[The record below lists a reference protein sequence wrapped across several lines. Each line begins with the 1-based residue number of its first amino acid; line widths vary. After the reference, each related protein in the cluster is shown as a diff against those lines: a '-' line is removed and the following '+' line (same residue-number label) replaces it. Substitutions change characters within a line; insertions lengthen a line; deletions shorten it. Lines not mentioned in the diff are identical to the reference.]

1 MLEYKNFWSGH
12 GLESAAHDNVSG
24 TAFIPIIGTI
34 LNRIIICT
42 CQGTNL
48 KWRRPAIGGFPWN
61 YAARRCSD
69 IAVTSKP
76 CLGSDHLIAAINL
89 RSSLVILS
97 LFAAGC
103 ASNVTVDEPTIPRP
117 HIDKLPMDVALRI
130 PEEFNN
136 FVHEENVLG
145 RETWTINLG
154 RANASFFE
162 QLFGYMFENVII
174 LGPDDNA
181 LDFSVPNQSK
191 TDAFAVWIRYRMQIY
206 DSVGNNASTWTVSAY
221 GKSQKEGLGGTKS
234 LQRAAVLAMR
244 DAAALILLQMNKS
257 TKISALADGPM
268 DVSNLESPTVA
279 DTDAPEFKASPAG
292 IFAIGGIDD
301 ARE

>member
-1 MLEYKNFWSGH
+1 
-12 GLESAAHDNVSG
+12 
-24 TAFIPIIGTI
+24 
-34 LNRIIICT
+34 
-42 CQGTNL
+42 
-48 KWRRPAIGGFPWN
+48 
-61 YAARRCSD
+61 
-69 IAVTSKP
+69 
-76 CLGSDHLIAAINL
+76 
-89 RSSLVILS
+89 
-97 LFAAGC
+97 
-103 ASNVTVDEPTIPRP
+103 
-117 HIDKLPMDVALRI
+117 MDVALRI
-130 PEEFNN
+130 PAEFNN

-154 RANASFFE
+154 RANATFFE

-174 LGPDDNA
+174 LGPDDDA
-181 LDFSVPNQSK
+181 LDYTFDALVEPQIEGFEFSVPNQSK
-191 TDAFAVWIRYRMQIY
+191 TDAFAVWIRYRMQIF

-221 GKSQKEGLGGTKS
+221 GKSQKEGLGGAKS

-268 DVSNLESPTVA
+268 DVSGIESTAVA
-279 DTDAPEFKASPAG
+279 DTETIDRVTGPAG